1 MPEANSASI
10 LSSSSIQLPP
20 LAPDPAHKPKL
31 LDRLRDRLSS
41 RHYSRRTEFC
51 HSFATH
57 LLESG
62 SDILTVQELLGHN
75 DVKNTMI

>member
-1 MPEANSASI
+1 MPEANSSPI
-10 LSSSSIQLPP
+10 LSTPP
-20 LAPDPAHKPKL
+20 GRYPRIAPHPAHKPKL
-31 LDRLRDRLSS
+31 LDRLRNRLSS